1 MNREMNVPSKTQKII
16 DDIKNYIDAR
26 GADYA
31 EWYVGICADPYGND
45 FITRKMRSL
54 YWMYVE
60 TGSPQIARD
69 VTTHFV
75 SSLGTDGNVGGSPT
89 DNVSTIVYVYKKV
102 APLPSPGVR
111 WSDIFSP
118 NS

>member
-16 DDIKNYIDAR
+16 NDIKNYIDER
-26 GADYA
+26 GTDYA

-45 FITRKMRSL
+45 FVTRKMGSL

-69 VTTHFV
+69 VAIYCV
-75 SSLGTDGNVGGSPT
+75 KSLKTDGDMRGQAT
-89 DNVSTIVYVYKKV
+89 DNVSTIVYAYKKTARV
-102 APLPSPGVR
+102 TGKTTN
-111 WSDIFSP
+111 WG
-118 NS
+118 